1 MGHPLLK
8 LLEQNPV
15 IPALKD
21 PAQCAVPA
29 PARVAFLLCGD
40 ICTVERLIGQI
51 HDSGRQAVV
60 HADLVNG
67 LAQKEIAVDFLRRC
81 GADGVISTRP
91 PLIRRARELGMLAVL
106 RFFAI
111 DSKAVASLVR
121 EADSARPDAVEVL
134 PGTVTPVLR
143 RLARELPVPVIAGGL
158 IEEKGD
164 ILAALGAGALCVSTS
179 DEALWSL

>member
-1 MGHPLLK
+1 MS
-8 LLEQNPV
+8 
-15 IPALKD
+15 
-21 PAQCAVPA
+21 
-29 PARVAFLLCGD
+29 F
-40 ICTVERLIGQI
+40 
-51 HDSGRQAVV
+51 V
-60 HADLVNG
+60 HLHVHTQYSILDG
-67 LAQKEIAVDFLRRC
+67 LSSIKELFK
-81 GADGVISTRP
+81 
-91 PLIRRARELGMLAVL
+91 RARELGMLAVL